1 MSLLFTIDDDEA
13 RAPQSNDSS
22 GDSIHISNSS
32 VKKKTKVKS
41 KLFID
46 ESVGKIIKSKKIYDL
61 SSTDEEGIFFKK
73 RNISIYFII

>member
-22 GDSIHISNSS
+22 RDSIHISNSS
-32 VKKKTKVKS
+32 VKKKS

-61 SSTDEEGIFFKK
+61 SSTDEEGIFF
-73 RNISIYFII
+73 